1 MSTNSPVPRDRLG
14 EVAYQGLWW
23 AIVAL
28 PALVVALRV
37 ATTELAGTFFLY
49 VVIGLPATVALQ
61 VIAGLLAWTYRRRQW
76 RHFLGRVASV
86 LSFVYYGLWA
96 LLALAVPETAPG
108 RKLDS
113 LAGRLFGDDFAD
125 GLSATLFVLV
135 PLIYLAMLGAIWFEG
150 NRAVRYWDATVT
162 G

>member
-61 VIAGLLAWTYRRRQW
+61 VIAGLLAWTY
-76 RHFLGRVASV
+76 
-86 LSFVYYGLWA
+86 
-96 LLALAVPETAPG
+96 
-108 RKLDS
+108 
-113 LAGRLFGDDFAD
+113 
-125 GLSATLFVLV
+125 
-135 PLIYLAMLGAIWFEG
+135 
-150 NRAVRYWDATVT
+150 
-162 G
+162 